1 MSSVDPFSSV
11 QQIAGSLGAASVA
24 GSAESKKK
32 TSRKDKV
39 ELSSRYAGL
48 LERAMQME
56 EYQPELIWQAQELV
70 MSGRADSM
78 EAALEAARRILQY
91 GV

>member
-11 QQIAGSLGAASVA
+11 QITGPVGAASLA
-24 GSAESKKK
+24 GSAEPQKK
-32 TSRKDKV
+32 TSRKDKL
-39 ELSSRYAGL
+39 ELSPRYAGL
-48 LERAMQME
+48 LERVLQME
-56 EYQPELIWQAQELV
+56 EYQPELIRQAQELV

>member
-1 MSSVDPFSSV
+1 
-11 QQIAGSLGAASVA
+11 
-24 GSAESKKK
+24 
-32 TSRKDKV
+32 
-39 ELSSRYAGL
+39 
-48 LERAMQME
+48 MQME
-56 EYQPELIWQAQELV
+56 EYQPEIIRQAQELV